1 LTFYPV
7 FRIFN
12 SSKKEFL
19 SFFQC
24 SRSNI
29 GRLAEEQVVRALRG
43 VAIALNDRL
52 KPENRLISKERE
64 KEVGTMRKRRM
75 CAIVA
80 AFVMSAC
87 VTVGTLWAA
96 EQVTLRVAHT
106 FAVDHPYST
115 ACEML
120 VKEVAEKTK
129 GQVAIKH
136 YPAGQLGK
144 DNELTDQ
151 LIKGTIDLMPAGP
164 TAVGRYFDP
173 LNCLQVYYLVDS
185 PQQLLKIMR
194 GPIGQKLF
202 EELRQKLEVRI
213 MDVMYYGRRH
223 ILTTKKP
230 INKPQDLKGL
240 KIRSMPTPFLKT
252 SLEAMG
258 PTGVPID
265 MAEVYIALQTGVVDG
280 LENTPVSVRLEKYH
294 EVAKY
299 YSLTGHSVHP
309 SLWNMSDKS
318 WKAKVPED
326 AKPIV
331 AAAIQRVT
339 EWEIAEM
346 ERQEKEALVFLK
358 DKGVQ
363 IIEVDREPFRKEVQK
378 VYPEMEKRFGES
390 FKAIVRAAAEMK

>member
-1 LTFYPV
+1 
-7 FRIFN
+7 
-12 SSKKEFL
+12 
-19 SFFQC
+19 
-24 SRSNI
+24 
-29 GRLAEEQVVRALRG
+29 
-43 VAIALNDRL
+43 
-52 KPENRLISKERE
+52 
-64 KEVGTMRKRRM
+64 MRKNRIY
-75 CAIVA
+75 AITA
-80 AFVMSAC
+80 AFVIF
-87 VTVGTLWAA
+87 VFINVGTLWAA
-96 EQVTLRVAHT
+96 APVILRVAHT

-120 VKEVAEKTK
+120 AKEVAEKTK
-129 GQVAIKH
+129 GQVEIKH

-185 PQQLLKIMR
+185 PQQLLKIAR
-194 GPIGQKLF
+194 GPVGQNLF
-202 EELRQKLEVRI
+202 EQVRQKLEVRI

-223 ILTTKKP
+223 ILTAKKA
-230 INKPQDLKGL
+230 INNPQDLKGL

-258 PTGVPID
+258 PVGVPID
-265 MAEVYIALQTGVVDG
+265 MGEVYIGLQTGVVDG
-280 LENTPVSVRLEKYH
+280 LENTPVSIRLEKYH
-294 EVAKY
+294 EVAKF

-318 WKAKVPED
+318 WKTKVPED
-326 AKPIV
+326 AKPIIT
-331 AAAIQRVT
+331 AAIQRVT

-346 ERQEKEALVFLK
+346 ERQEKEALSFLK
-358 DKGVQ
+358 TKGIQ

-378 VYPEMEKRFGES
+378 IYPEMEKRFGSS
-390 FKAIVRAAAEMK
+390 FNAIVRAAAETK